1 MGNTELRKQSTK
13 RIQAVSEERR
23 QKKRR
28 VMENSDE
35 ESEEEDENKQT
46 NKRRDGETKITA
58 AKNRT
63 NATSELSRTEQT
75 SVSKII
81 GQKRKVTT
89 EATRR
94 STRQQNVWIKWAE

>member
-1 MGNTELRKQSTK
+1 MK
-13 RIQAVSEERR
+13 RTQAVSEEQR

-28 VMENSDE
+28 VMESSDE

-46 NKRRDGETKITA
+46 NERRDGETKITA

-63 NATSELSRTEQT
+63 TATSEPSCTEQT
-75 SVSKII
+75 SVSKTI
-81 GQKRKVTT
+81 GQKRKVTK

-94 STRQQNVWIKWAE
+94 STRQRKGVDKMGGVMIYRIECK